1 MSNSSEEPSFK
12 PEIVLLYCQHCIID
26 GVNIATESQQSSGF
40 SVRPVMMP
48 CSSKIE
54 VSYILKIL
62 EEGADG
68 VEIVACPVNK
78 CRFLI
83 GSHRAEKRVEYIR
96 CLLDE
101 ISIGAERV
109 GLSHGLGLSYKALSG
124 LVAGRA
130 QGVKK
135 LRPNPMKKGDAG

>member
-1 MSNSSEEPSFK
+1 MSNSSEKTSFK
-12 PEIVLLYCQHCIID
+12 PEIVMLYCQHCIMD
-26 GVNIATESQQSSGF
+26 GVNIIVESQQSSGY

-54 VSYILKIL
+54 VPYILKIL

-83 GSHRAEKRVEYIR
+83 GSHRTEKRVEYVR
-96 CLLDE
+96 RLLEE
-101 ISIGAERV
+101 IGIGAERL
-109 GLSHGLGLSYKALSG
+109 GLSHGLELSYKALSG
-124 LVAGRA
+124 LVADRA
-130 QGVKK
+130 QAVKT
-135 LRPNPMKKGDAG
+135 LGPNPMKKGDAS